1 MVPPTRGLPGYPVD
15 DIVELTPC
23 TLVVPYGRMS
33 KKNTMA
39 TGVARPPGSRSMY
52 GNKPIP
58 LEYARVDV
66 AWTNA
71 DHDDDELDI
80 PTPHGLKYYQ
90 EILGEEVL

>member
-1 MVPPTRGLPGYPVD
+1 
-15 DIVELTPC
+15 
-23 TLVVPYGRMS
+23 
-33 KKNTMA
+33 
-39 TGVARPPGSRSMY
+39 MY

-80 PTPHGLKYYQ
+80 PTPHGLKYH
-90 EILGEEVL
+90 